1 MASASSACDALVIAL
16 NKKRKL
22 SMDVE
27 THQKLQVLEVALNQ
41 ENAGQGLVSTR
52 VELFARLE
60 NSTCCRPQGFVV
72 LGWVVDRQTLARIFI
87 LVMGTLGTIGPI
99 IIALR
104 PKAADGSAGGEC
116 GLTEE
121 QREAIRATATA
132 VLGGSMCAFDNITLG
147 YIMDGA

>member
-1 MASASSACDALVIAL
+1 M
-16 NKKRKL
+16 
-22 SMDVE
+22 
-27 THQKLQVLEVALNQ
+27 
-41 ENAGQGLVSTR
+41 
-52 VELFARLE
+52 
-60 NSTCCRPQGFVV
+60 V

-121 QREAIRATATA
+121 QREAIRATAPA